1 MHLGLKGKRA
11 LILGS
16 SRGLGLG
23 IAQQLLVEGADVAI
37 CGRDKKFILNKASDL
52 SNQLTNKM
60 RGYELDLTKP
70 SSVSNLIEV
79 TKKDFGGFD
88 IVVNN
93 GGGPPPGAIAEA
105 ELEIFEKHFRPMVLS
120 QIEITNAFLIGMRQ
134 RKWGRV
140 LIISSSGTVQP
151 IAGLGISNTL
161 RLSLVGWTKTLSA
174 EVAADGVTVNVILPG
189 RIHTSRVD
197 QIDAA
202 AADKQGT
209 TIEEIIKASK
219 ATIPA
224 GRYGTVEEFSNVA
237 TFLLS
242 ECASYVTGSLVRV
255 DGGYIRS
262 V

>member
-1 MHLGLKGKRA
+1 MDLGLKGKRA

-23 IAQQLLVEGADVAI
+23 IAEQLLVEGADIAI
-37 CGRDKKFILNKASDL
+37 CGRDKEFILNKASDL
-52 SNQLTNKM
+52 SNQSTNKI

-70 SSVSNLIEV
+70 SSVSSLIEV
-79 TKKDFGGFD
+79 AKKEFGGFD

-93 GGGPPPGAIAEA
+93 GGGPPPGGIAEA
-105 ELEIFEKHFRPMVLS
+105 ELEIFERHFRPMVLS
-120 QIEITNAFLIGMRQ
+120 QIEITNAFLMGMRK
-134 RKWGRV
+134 RKWGRI
-140 LIISSSGTVQP
+140 LIISSSGTSQP
-151 IAGLGISNTL
+151 IAGLGVSNTL
-161 RLSLVGWTKTLSA
+161 RLSLVGWTKTLSS

-202 AADKQGT
+202 AAKKQGKT
-209 TIEEIIKASK
+209 VEEIIKASK
-219 ATIPA
+219 ATIPT

-242 ECASYVTGSLVRV
+242 ECASYLTGSLVRV
-255 DGGYIRS
+255 DGGYIKS
-262 V
+262 I

>member
-1 MHLGLKGKRA
+1 MDLGLKGKRA

-23 IAQQLLVEGADVAI
+23 IAQQLLVEGADIAI
-37 CGRDKKFILNKASDL
+37 CGRDKEFILNKASDL
-52 SNQLTNKM
+52 SNQSTKKI

-70 SSVSNLIEV
+70 SSVSGLIED

-105 ELEIFEKHFRPMVLS
+105 EPEIFEKHFRPMVLS

-140 LIISSSGTVQP
+140 LIISSSGTAQP
-151 IAGLGISNTL
+151 IAGLGVSNTL
-161 RLSLVGWTKTLSA
+161 RLSLIGWTKTLSS

-202 AADKQGT
+202 AAKKQEK
-209 TIEEIIKASK
+209 TIEEIIKDSK

-242 ECASYVTGSLVRV
+242 ECASYLTGSVVRV

-262 V
+262 I